1 MAGKGGLFGVGFN
14 RRRGGVAFRRCLVV
28 AGAVIGGVESRSLE
42 DQSRSPTNL
51 TPGFRFA
58 TTRALLD
65 RICFNR
71 LKFFPQMI
79 AGIALV
85 VVGGHAAGS

>member
-1 MAGKGGLFGVGFN
+1 MMM
-14 RRRGGVAFRRCLVV
+14 
-28 AGAVIGGVESRSLE
+28 VIMTKIKIMEPNIEECKILRIRERAEVNVE
-42 DQSRSPTNL
+42 DQPRSPTNL